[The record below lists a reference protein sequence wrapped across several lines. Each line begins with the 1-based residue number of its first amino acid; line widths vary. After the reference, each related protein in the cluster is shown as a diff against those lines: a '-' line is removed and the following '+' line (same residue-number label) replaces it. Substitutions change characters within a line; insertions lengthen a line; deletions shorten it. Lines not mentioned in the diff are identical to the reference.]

1 MQRLIRMHGNF
12 AEYVPFAL
20 LLLFMLDSTRFSPVM
35 IHVLGIM
42 LVVGRIAHAIGFS
55 KSSYFTPGRGIG
67 VVLTLLTILITAVL
81 LLWVFANAECNVLRH
96 GEVREQCIVLE
107 HHADSAFFWRE
118 GEPCFGDDF
127 AGQLYLALMHGLK
140 AGDGA

>member
-1 MQRLIRMHGNF
+1 MAEASTQFDIKVRERLVKQQQLWLGRQGAGQGN
-12 AEYVPFAL
+12 PL
-20 LLLFMLDSTRFSPVM
+20 LLATRKLMRVTLAQTTELDQLEHFLD
-35 IHVLGIM
+35 H
-42 LVVGRIAHAIGFS
+42 
-55 KSSYFTPGRGIG
+55 
-67 VVLTLLTILITAVL
+67 VL

-140 AGDGA
+140 AGNGA